1 MAFLH
6 SFAVGDFLDSLVSL
20 FAAFVLGALIG
31 AERQYR
37 QRGGGLRAMPLFRS
51 ARRPSLTLGC
61 ISTAIPARSVT
72 WLQAPEAGIENDT
85 GEELALVGRPA
96 RMLAHGIQ
104 SP

>member
-37 QRGGGLRAMPLFRS
+37 QRGGGLRAMSLFRS
-51 ARRPSLTLGC
+51 ARRPS
-61 ISTAIPARSVT
+61 
-72 WLQAPEAGIENDT
+72 
-85 GEELALVGRPA
+85 
-96 RMLAHGIQ
+96 
-104 SP
+104 